1 MLTGRQCRSYSS
13 PGENWVNTDQLCSQ
27 MHSLLM
33 ATDQHEEKQL
43 FFRESLNR
51 FYFPHLFLTVQNPAG
66 RVRQIQ
72 TVMFENSI

>member
-1 MLTGRQCRSYSS
+1 
-13 PGENWVNTDQLCSQ
+13 
-27 MHSLLM
+27 M

-72 TVMFENSI
+72 TVMFVENSIWAAT